1 MISQAL
7 KEVRYHPGRVVA
19 TIVAIAISIG
29 FLSTISIFLR
39 TQGTAEGK
47 RQAIY
52 STKAD
57 SVVKV
62 IEPVEKPDKVTKA
75 IEGTD
80 GVKDVEPLYSSSGMA
95 SHNGS
100 DVMGTSYSTPSEGFR
115 WSKLT
120 EGQWPE
126 KPNQVVASKDGA
138 KKLDL
143 KVGDTFTF
151 NDQDATLVGIAD
163 EPKALLNE
171 TFYVGGP
178 GKSDDG
184 DGSTW
189 LVHVKP
195 GSDATAVNKT
205 IVKNVSGVQ
214 KFESDD
220 PVTAQTATQF
230 QDASIKDLIGSF
242 DVTKY
247 GLMIFGAIA
256 LLVGVIIISTTFG
269 ILLAQR
275 RRQIGLMRA
284 VGASGGYVRR
294 MVLGEAIVL
303 GVLGSLLGIV
313 LGILLSLIGA
323 ARTGALWFGLSWP
336 VGELIGEFLIGVLIT
351 VLAAF
356 LPAIRATRV
365 APLEALRPVPTVE
378 ERRKASIARIIV
390 CSLLFLIGVGLSVLT
405 FHVNNLASIPVAIGS
420 AIFLSIAVL
429 AAAPLYVP
437 SLIKLFGLVIRPFG
451 PTARLSTSNAVRNPS
466 RTSLTAVALMLAVG
480 LSMTLQIG
488 TATMRSTGNRMI
500 EEHFP
505 VDMQVSTLPP
515 LDEGPAPDGEQSPA
529 DAESGS
535 SKAPDATAGA
545 SNGKAGQHPE
555 TPALPK
561 TVLGTID
568 DLPNVASQ
576 LRLESAMAD
585 LGDKDKASYESST
598 VVYGAE
604 KDKMSQISDVVSE
617 KMNDDTIL
625 VNENSQFRTGEKIK
639 VAGSKGTVELSVV
652 KVSGVLDLSEALT
665 TTSTLDRLSDTRQ
678 VSAVWM
684 KMQDRTDMTSV
695 MQRLTPLMSTS
706 GVSVNG
712 GFPAAGMLDK
722 ILDVILMIITALL
735 GVAVLIALVGV
746 ANTLGLSVL
755 ERRRESALLRAM
767 GMQKRSLRLML
778 LHEALQ
784 TSFVGVFVG
793 VVAGGYFAW
802 LGISSIF
809 RAAGTNVQIHFGV
822 DWPWTIG
829 LILIC
834 MAAAALASILPGS
847 HAARTAPTEALAE
860 E

>member
-52 STKAD
+52 STRAD
-57 SVVKV
+57 SVVTVTKA
-62 IEPVEKPDKVTKA
+62 IEKPDKVTKA
-75 IEGTD
+75 IEDTD
-80 GVKDVEPLYSSSGMA
+80 GVKDVELLYSSSGMA

-120 EGQWPE
+120 EGKWPE

-143 KVGDTFTF
+143 KVGDTFKF

-178 GKSDDG
+178 GKSGDDG
-184 DGSTW
+184 DSTW

-195 GSDATAVNKT
+195 GSDTTAVNKA
-205 IVKNVSGVQ
+205 IVKNVTGVQ
-214 KFESDD
+214 KFDTDE
-220 PVTAQTATQF
+220 PVTAQTAKQF

-313 LGILLSLIGA
+313 LGIVFSLIAA

-336 VGELIGEFLIGVLIT
+336 VGELVGEFLIGVLIT
-351 VLAAF
+351 ILAAF

-378 ERRKASIARIIV
+378 ERKKASIARIIV

-405 FHVNNLASIPVAIGS
+405 FHVDNLASIPVAIGS
-420 AIFLSIAVL
+420 AILLSIAVL

-488 TATMRSTGNRMI
+488 TATMRSTGDRMI

-505 VDMQVSTLPP
+505 VDMQISALPP
-515 LDEGPAPDGEQSPA
+515 MDDEPAPDGEQSTA

-535 SKAPDATAGA
+535 STPDATAGT

-555 TPALPK
+555 APAVPK

-576 LRLESAMAD
+576 LQLESTLAD
-585 LGDKDKASYESST
+585 LGDKGKDSYQNSV

-617 KMNDDTIL
+617 KLNDDTIV
-625 VNENSQFRTGEKIK
+625 VNDSLPFRTGEKIK
-639 VAGSKGTVELSVV
+639 VTGSKGTVELSVV
-652 KVSGVLDLSEALT
+652 KVSGVLDFSEALT
-665 TTSTLDRLSDTRQ
+665 TTAALDRLSDNHQ

-684 KMQDRTDMTSV
+684 KMQDRTNMTSV
-695 MQRLTPLMSTS
+695 MERLTPLMSTS
-706 GVSVNG
+706 GVSVSG

-809 RAAGTNVQIHFGV
+809 RTADTNVQIHFGV

>member
-52 STKAD
+52 STRAD
-57 SVVKV
+57 SVVTVTKA
-62 IEPVEKPDKVTKA
+62 IEKPDKVTKA
-75 IEGTD
+75 IEDTD
-80 GVKDVEPLYSSSGMA
+80 GVKDVELLYSSSGMA

-120 EGQWPE
+120 EGKWPE

-143 KVGDTFTF
+143 KVGDTFKF

-178 GKSDDG
+178 GKSGDDG
-184 DGSTW
+184 DSTW

-195 GSDATAVNKT
+195 GSDTTAVNKA
-205 IVKNVSGVQ
+205 IVKNVTGVQ
-214 KFESDD
+214 KFDTDE
-220 PVTAQTATQF
+220 PVTAQTAKQF

-303 GVLGSLLGIV
+303 GVLGSLFGIV
-313 LGILLSLIGA
+313 LGIVLSLIGA

-336 VGELIGEFLIGVLIT
+336 VGELVGEFLIGVLIT
-351 VLAAF
+351 ILAAF

-405 FHVNNLASIPVAIGS
+405 FHVDNLASIPVAIGS
-420 AIFLSIAVL
+420 AILLSIAVL

-488 TATMRSTGNRMI
+488 TATMRSTGDRMI

-505 VDMQVSTLPP
+505 VDMQISTLPP
-515 LDEGPAPDGEQSPA
+515 MDDEPAPDGEQSTA

-535 SKAPDATAGA
+535 STPDATAGT

-555 TPALPK
+555 APALPK

-576 LRLESAMAD
+576 LQLESTLAD
-585 LGDKDKASYESST
+585 LGDKGKDSYQNSV

-617 KMNDDTIL
+617 KLNDDTIV
-625 VNENSQFRTGEKIK
+625 VNDSLPFRTGEKIK
-639 VAGSKGTVELSVV
+639 VTGSKGTVELSVV
-652 KVSGVLDLSEALT
+652 KVSGVLDFSEALT
-665 TTSTLDRLSDTRQ
+665 TTAALDRLSDNHQ

-684 KMQDRTDMTSV
+684 KMQDRTNMTSV
-695 MQRLTPLMSTS
+695 MERLTPLMSTS
-706 GVSVNG
+706 GVSVSG

-809 RAAGTNVQIHFGV
+809 RTADTNVQIHFGV

>member
-29 FLSTISIFLR
+29 FLSTISIFMR

-52 STKAD
+52 STRAD
-57 SVVKV
+57 SVVTVTKA
-62 IEPVEKPDKVTKA
+62 IEKPDKVTKA
-75 IEGTD
+75 IEDTD
-80 GVKDVEPLYSSSGMA
+80 GVKDVELLYSSSGMA

-120 EGQWPE
+120 EGKWPE

-143 KVGDTFTF
+143 KVGDTFKF

-178 GKSDDG
+178 GKSGDDG
-184 DGSTW
+184 DSTW

-195 GSDATAVNKT
+195 GSDTTAVNKA
-205 IVKNVSGVQ
+205 IVKNVTGVQ
-214 KFESDD
+214 KFDTDE
-220 PVTAQTATQF
+220 PVTAQTAKQF

-313 LGILLSLIGA
+313 LGIVFSLIAA

-336 VGELIGEFLIGVLIT
+336 VGELVGEFLIGVLIT
-351 VLAAF
+351 ILAAF

-405 FHVNNLASIPVAIGS
+405 FHVDNLASIPVAIGS
-420 AIFLSIAVL
+420 AI
-429 AAAPLYVP
+429 
-437 SLIKLFGLVIRPFG
+437 RPHVRVW
-451 PTARLSTSNAVRNPS
+451 ARLS
-466 RTSLTAVALMLAVG
+466 
-480 LSMTLQIG
+480 
-488 TATMRSTGNRMI
+488 
-500 EEHFP
+500 
-505 VDMQVSTLPP
+505 
-515 LDEGPAPDGEQSPA
+515 
-529 DAESGS
+529 
-535 SKAPDATAGA
+535 GA
-545 SNGKAGQHPE
+545 N
-555 TPALPK
+555 
-561 TVLGTID
+561 
-568 DLPNVASQ
+568 
-576 LRLESAMAD
+576 
-585 LGDKDKASYESST
+585 
-598 VVYGAE
+598 
-604 KDKMSQISDVVSE
+604 
-617 KMNDDTIL
+617 
-625 VNENSQFRTGEKIK
+625 
-639 VAGSKGTVELSVV
+639 
-652 KVSGVLDLSEALT
+652 
-665 TTSTLDRLSDTRQ
+665 
-678 VSAVWM
+678 
-684 KMQDRTDMTSV
+684 
-695 MQRLTPLMSTS
+695 
-706 GVSVNG
+706 
-712 GFPAAGMLDK
+712 
-722 ILDVILMIITALL
+722 
-735 GVAVLIALVGV
+735 
-746 ANTLGLSVL
+746 
-755 ERRRESALLRAM
+755 
-767 GMQKRSLRLML
+767 
-778 LHEALQ
+778 
-784 TSFVGVFVG
+784 
-793 VVAGGYFAW
+793 
-802 LGISSIF
+802 
-809 RAAGTNVQIHFGV
+809 
-822 DWPWTIG
+822 
-829 LILIC
+829 C
-834 MAAAALASILPGS
+834 
-847 HAARTAPTEALAE
+847 
-860 E
+860 

>member
-57 SVVKV
+57 SIVTVTKA
-62 IEPVEKPDKVTKA
+62 IEKPDKVTKA

-120 EGQWPE
+120 EGKWPE

-143 KVGDTFTF
+143 KVGDTFKF
-151 NDQDATLVGIAD
+151 NDQNATLVGIAD

-171 TFYVGGP
+171 TFYVDGP
-178 GKSDDG
+178 GESDDG
-184 DGSTW
+184 DGRTW

-195 GSDATAVNKT
+195 GSDATAVNKA
-205 IVKNVSGVQ
+205 IVKNVAGVQ
-214 KFESDD
+214 KFDTND
-220 PVTAQTATQF
+220 PVTAQTAKQF

-303 GVLGSLLGIV
+303 GVLGSLFGIV
-313 LGILLSLIGA
+313 LGIVLSLIGA

-336 VGELIGEFLIGVLIT
+336 VGELVGEFLIGVLIT

-405 FHVNNLASIPVAIGS
+405 FRVDNLASIPVAIGS

-488 TATMRSTGNRMI
+488 TATMRSTGDRMI

-505 VDMQVSTLPP
+505 VDMQISTLPP
-515 LDEGPAPDGEQSPA
+515 LDEEPAPDGEQSPA
-529 DAESGS
+529 NAQSGS

-545 SNGKAGQHPE
+545 SNGRSGEAPV
-555 TPALPK
+555 LPK
-561 TVLGTID
+561 TALRTID

-576 LRLESAMAD
+576 LQLESTLAD

-639 VAGSKGTVELSVV
+639 VAGSKGTIELSVV
-652 KVSGVLDLSEALT
+652 KVSGVLDFSEALT

-684 KMQDRTDMTSV
+684 KMQDRTNMTSV
-695 MQRLTPLMSTS
+695 MERLTPLMSTPGIGIS
-706 GVSVNG
+706 G
-712 GFPAAGMLDK
+712 GFPTAGILDK

-809 RAAGTNVQIHFGV
+809 RAAGTNVQVQFGV
-822 DWPWTIG
+822 DWPWAIG
-829 LILIC
+829 LVLIC

>member
-52 STKAD
+52 STRAD
-57 SVVKV
+57 SVVTVTKA
-62 IEPVEKPDKVTKA
+62 IEKPDKVTKA
-75 IEGTD
+75 IEDTD
-80 GVKDVEPLYSSSGMA
+80 GVKDVELLYSSSGMA

-120 EGQWPE
+120 EGKWPE

-143 KVGDTFTF
+143 KVGDTFKF

-171 TFYVGGP
+171 TFYVDGP
-178 GKSDDG
+178 GESDDG
-184 DGSTW
+184 DDSTW

-195 GSDATAVNKT
+195 GSDATAVNKA
-205 IVKNVSGVQ
+205 IVKNVAGVQ
-214 KFESDD
+214 KFDTND
-220 PVTAQTATQF
+220 PVTAQTAKQF

-303 GVLGSLLGIV
+303 GVLGSLFGIV
-313 LGILLSLIGA
+313 LGIVLSLIGA

-336 VGELIGEFLIGVLIT
+336 VGELVGEFLIGVLIT

-405 FHVNNLASIPVAIGS
+405 FRVDNLASIPVAIGS
-420 AIFLSIAVL
+420 AILLSIAVL

-488 TATMRSTGNRMI
+488 TATMRSTGDRMI

-505 VDMQVSTLPP
+505 VDMQISTLPP
-515 LDEGPAPDGEQSPA
+515 LDEEPAPDGEQSPA
-529 DAESGS
+529 NAQSGS

-545 SNGKAGQHPE
+545 SNGRSGEAPV
-555 TPALPK
+555 LPK
-561 TVLGTID
+561 TALRTID

-576 LRLESAMAD
+576 LQLESTLAD

-639 VAGSKGTVELSVV
+639 VAGSKGTIELSVV
-652 KVSGVLDLSEALT
+652 KISGVLDFSEALT

-684 KMQDRTDMTSV
+684 KMQDRTNMTSV

-809 RAAGTNVQIHFGV
+809 RTADTNVQIHFGV

>member
-52 STKAD
+52 STRAD
-57 SVVKV
+57 SVVTVTKA
-62 IEPVEKPDKVTKA
+62 IEKPDKVTKA
-75 IEGTD
+75 IEDTD
-80 GVKDVEPLYSSSGMA
+80 GVKDVELLYSSSGMA

-120 EGQWPE
+120 EGKWPE

-143 KVGDTFTF
+143 KVGDTFKF

-171 TFYVGGP
+171 TFYVNGP
-178 GKSDDG
+178 GESDDG
-184 DGSTW
+184 DDSTW

-195 GSDATAVNKT
+195 GSDATAVNKA
-205 IVKNVSGVQ
+205 IVKNVAGVQ
-214 KFESDD
+214 KFDTND
-220 PVTAQTATQF
+220 PVTAQTAKQF

-303 GVLGSLLGIV
+303 GVLGSLFGIV
-313 LGILLSLIGA
+313 LGIVLSLIGA

-336 VGELIGEFLIGVLIT
+336 VGELVGEFLIGVLIT

-405 FHVNNLASIPVAIGS
+405 FRVDNLASIPVAIGS
-420 AIFLSIAVL
+420 AILLSIAVL

-488 TATMRSTGNRMI
+488 TATMRSTGDRMI

-505 VDMQVSTLPP
+505 VDMQISTLPP
-515 LDEGPAPDGEQSPA
+515 LDEEPAPDGEQSPA
-529 DAESGS
+529 NAQSGS

-545 SNGKAGQHPE
+545 SNGRSGEAPV
-555 TPALPK
+555 LPK
-561 TVLGTID
+561 TALRTID

-576 LRLESAMAD
+576 LRLESTLAD

-598 VVYGAE
+598 VVYGAD

-617 KMNDDTIL
+617 KLNDDTIL

-652 KVSGVLDLSEALT
+652 KVSGVLDFSEALT

-684 KMQDRTDMTSV
+684 KMQDRTNMTSV

-809 RAAGTNVQIHFGV
+809 RTADTNVQIHFGV

>member
-52 STKAD
+52 STRAD
-57 SVVKV
+57 SVVTVTKA
-62 IEPVEKPDKVTKA
+62 IEKPDKVTKA
-75 IEGTD
+75 IEDTD

-120 EGQWPE
+120 EGKWPE

-143 KVGDTFTF
+143 KVGDTFKF

-171 TFYVGGP
+171 TFYVDGP
-178 GKSDDG
+178 GESDDG
-184 DGSTW
+184 DDSTW

-195 GSDATAVNKT
+195 GSDATAVNKA
-205 IVKNVSGVQ
+205 IVKNVAGVQ
-214 KFESDD
+214 KFDTND
-220 PVTAQTATQF
+220 PVTAQTAKQF

-303 GVLGSLLGIV
+303 GVLGSLFGIV
-313 LGILLSLIGA
+313 LGIVLSLIGA

-336 VGELIGEFLIGVLIT
+336 VGELVGEFLIGVLIT

-405 FHVNNLASIPVAIGS
+405 FRVDNLASIPVAIGS
-420 AIFLSIAVL
+420 AILLSIAVL

-488 TATMRSTGNRMI
+488 TATMRSTGDRMI

-505 VDMQVSTLPP
+505 VDMQISTLPP
-515 LDEGPAPDGEQSPA
+515 LDEEPAPDGEQSPA
-529 DAESGS
+529 NAQSGS

-545 SNGKAGQHPE
+545 SNGRSGEAPV
-555 TPALPK
+555 LPK
-561 TVLGTID
+561 TALRTID

-576 LRLESAMAD
+576 LQLESTLAD

-617 KMNDDTIL
+617 KLNDDTIL

-639 VAGSKGTVELSVV
+639 VAGSKGTIELSVV
-652 KVSGVLDLSEALT
+652 KVSGVLDFSEALT
-665 TTSTLDRLSDTRQ
+665 TTSTLDRLSDNRQ

-684 KMQDRTDMTSV
+684 KMQDRTNMTSV

>member
-52 STKAD
+52 STRAD
-57 SVVKV
+57 SVVTVTKA
-62 IEPVEKPDKVTKA
+62 IEKPDKVTKA
-75 IEGTD
+75 IEDTD
-80 GVKDVEPLYSSSGMA
+80 GVKDVELLYSSSGMA

-120 EGQWPE
+120 EGKWPE

-143 KVGDTFTF
+143 KVGDTFKF

-178 GKSDDG
+178 GKSGDDG
-184 DGSTW
+184 DSTW

-195 GSDATAVNKT
+195 GSDTTAVNKA
-205 IVKNVSGVQ
+205 IVKNVTGVQ
-214 KFESDD
+214 KFDTDE
-220 PVTAQTATQF
+220 PVTAQTAKQF

-313 LGILLSLIGA
+313 LGIVFSLIAA

-336 VGELIGEFLIGVLIT
+336 VGELVGEFLIGVLIT
-351 VLAAF
+351 ILAAF

-405 FHVNNLASIPVAIGS
+405 FHVDNLASIPVAIGS
-420 AIFLSIAVL
+420 AILLSIAVL

-488 TATMRSTGNRMI
+488 TATMRSTGDRMI

-505 VDMQVSTLPP
+505 VDMQISTLPP
-515 LDEGPAPDGEQSPA
+515 MDDEPAPDGEQSTA

-535 SKAPDATAGA
+535 STPDATAGT

-555 TPALPK
+555 APALPK

-576 LRLESAMAD
+576 LQLESTLAD
-585 LGDKDKASYESST
+585 LGDKGKDSYQNSV

-617 KMNDDTIL
+617 KLNDDTIV
-625 VNENSQFRTGEKIK
+625 VNDSLPFRTGEKIK
-639 VAGSKGTVELSVV
+639 VTGSKGTVELSVV
-652 KVSGVLDLSEALT
+652 KVSGVLDFSEALT
-665 TTSTLDRLSDTRQ
+665 TTAALDRLSDNHQ
-678 VSAVWM
+678 VNAVWM
-684 KMQDRTDMTSV
+684 KMQDRTNMTSV
-695 MQRLTPLMSTS
+695 MERLTPLMSTS
-706 GVSVNG
+706 GVSVSG

-809 RAAGTNVQIHFGV
+809 RTADTNVQIHFGV

>member
-52 STKAD
+52 STRAD
-57 SVVKV
+57 SVVTVTKA
-62 IEPVEKPDKVTKA
+62 IEKPDKVTKA

-120 EGQWPE
+120 EGKWPE

-143 KVGDTFTF
+143 KVGDTFKF

-171 TFYVGGP
+171 TFYVDGSGE
-178 GKSDDG
+178 SDDG
-184 DGSTW
+184 DDSTW

-195 GSDATAVNKT
+195 GSDATAVNKA
-205 IVKNVSGVQ
+205 IVKNVAGVQ
-214 KFESDD
+214 KFDTND
-220 PVTAQTATQF
+220 PVTAQTAKQF

-303 GVLGSLLGIV
+303 GVLGSLFGIV
-313 LGILLSLIGA
+313 LGIVLSLIGA

-336 VGELIGEFLIGVLIT
+336 VGELVGEFLIGVLIT

-405 FHVNNLASIPVAIGS
+405 FRVDNLASIPVAIGS
-420 AIFLSIAVL
+420 AILLSIAVL

-488 TATMRSTGNRMI
+488 TATMRSTGDRMI

-505 VDMQVSTLPP
+505 VDMQISTLPP
-515 LDEGPAPDGEQSPA
+515 LDEEPAPDGEQSPA
-529 DAESGS
+529 NAQSGS

-545 SNGKAGQHPE
+545 SNGRSGEAPV
-555 TPALPK
+555 LPK
-561 TVLGTID
+561 TALRTID

-576 LRLESAMAD
+576 LQLESTLAD

-617 KMNDDTIL
+617 KLNDDTIL

-639 VAGSKGTVELSVV
+639 VAGSKGTIELSVV
-652 KVSGVLDLSEALT
+652 KISGVLDFSEALT
-665 TTSTLDRLSDTRQ
+665 TTSTLDRLSDNRQ

-684 KMQDRTDMTSV
+684 KMQDRTNMTSV

>member
-52 STKAD
+52 STRAD
-57 SVVKV
+57 SVVTVTKA
-62 IEPVEKPDKVTKA
+62 IEKPDKVTKA
-75 IEGTD
+75 IEDTD
-80 GVKDVEPLYSSSGMA
+80 GVKDVELLYSSSGMA

-120 EGQWPE
+120 EGKWPE

-143 KVGDTFTF
+143 KVGDTFKF

-178 GKSDDG
+178 GKSGDDG
-184 DGSTW
+184 DSTW

-195 GSDATAVNKT
+195 GSDTTAVNKA
-205 IVKNVSGVQ
+205 IVKNVTGVQ
-214 KFESDD
+214 KFDTDE
-220 PVTAQTATQF
+220 PVTAQTAKQF

-313 LGILLSLIGA
+313 LGIVFSLIAA

-336 VGELIGEFLIGVLIT
+336 VGELVGEFLIGVLIT
-351 VLAAF
+351 ILAAF

-405 FHVNNLASIPVAIGS
+405 FHVDNLASIPVAIGS
-420 AIFLSIAVL
+420 AILLSIAVL

-488 TATMRSTGNRMI
+488 TATMRSTGDRMI

-505 VDMQVSTLPP
+505 VDMQISTLPP
-515 LDEGPAPDGEQSPA
+515 MDDEPAPDGEQSTA

-535 SKAPDATAGA
+535 STPDATAGT

-555 TPALPK
+555 APALPK

-576 LRLESAMAD
+576 LQLESTLAD
-585 LGDKDKASYESST
+585 LGDKGKDSYQNSV

-617 KMNDDTIL
+617 KLNDDTIV
-625 VNENSQFRTGEKIK
+625 VNDSLPFRTGEKIK
-639 VAGSKGTVELSVV
+639 VTGSKGTVELSVV
-652 KVSGVLDLSEALT
+652 KVSGVLDFSEALT
-665 TTSTLDRLSDTRQ
+665 TTAALDRLSDNHQ

-684 KMQDRTDMTSV
+684 KMQDRTNMTSV
-695 MQRLTPLMSTS
+695 MERLTPLMSTS
-706 GVSVNG
+706 GVSVSG

-809 RAAGTNVQIHFGV
+809 RTADTNVQIHFGV

>member
-57 SVVKV
+57 SVVTVTKA
-62 IEPVEKPDKVTKA
+62 IEKPDKVTKA
-75 IEGTD
+75 IEDTD
-80 GVKDVEPLYSSSGMA
+80 GVKDVELLYSSSGMA

-120 EGQWPE
+120 EGKWPE

-143 KVGDTFTF
+143 KVGDTFKF

-171 TFYVGGP
+171 TFYVDGP
-178 GKSDDG
+178 GESDDG
-184 DGSTW
+184 DDSTW

-195 GSDATAVNKT
+195 GSDATAVNKA
-205 IVKNVSGVQ
+205 IVKNVAGVQ
-214 KFESDD
+214 KFDTND
-220 PVTAQTATQF
+220 PVTAQTAKQF

-303 GVLGSLLGIV
+303 GVLGSLFGIV
-313 LGILLSLIGA
+313 LGIVLSLIGA

-336 VGELIGEFLIGVLIT
+336 VGELVGEFLIGVLIT

-405 FHVNNLASIPVAIGS
+405 FRVDNLASIPVAIGS
-420 AIFLSIAVL
+420 AILLSIAVL

-488 TATMRSTGNRMI
+488 TATMRSTGDRMI

-505 VDMQVSTLPP
+505 VDMQISTLPP
-515 LDEGPAPDGEQSPA
+515 LDEEPAPDGEQSPA
-529 DAESGS
+529 NAQSGS

-545 SNGKAGQHPE
+545 SNGRSGEAPV
-555 TPALPK
+555 LPK
-561 TVLGTID
+561 TALRTID

-576 LRLESAMAD
+576 LQLESTLAD

-598 VVYGAE
+598 VVYGAD

-625 VNENSQFRTGEKIK
+625 VNENSQFRTGERIK
-639 VAGSKGTVELSVV
+639 VAGSKGTIELSVV
-652 KVSGVLDLSEALT
+652 KISGVLDFSEALT
-665 TTSTLDRLSDTRQ
+665 TTSTLDRLSDNRQ

-684 KMQDRTDMTSV
+684 KMQDRTNMTSV

-722 ILDVILMIITALL
+722 ILDVILMLITALL

-809 RAAGTNVQIHFGV
+809 RTADTNVQIHFGV

>member
-52 STKAD
+52 STRAD
-57 SVVKV
+57 SVVTVTKA
-62 IEPVEKPDKVTKA
+62 IEKPDKVTKA
-75 IEGTD
+75 IEDTD

-120 EGQWPE
+120 EGKWPE

-143 KVGDTFTF
+143 KVGDTFKF
-151 NDQDATLVGIAD
+151 NDQNATLVGIAD

-171 TFYVGGP
+171 TFYVDGP
-178 GKSDDG
+178 GESDDG
-184 DGSTW
+184 DDSTW

-195 GSDATAVNKT
+195 GSDATAVNKA
-205 IVKNVSGVQ
+205 IVKNVAGVQ
-214 KFESDD
+214 KFDTND
-220 PVTAQTATQF
+220 PVTAQTAKQF

-303 GVLGSLLGIV
+303 GVLGSLFGIV
-313 LGILLSLIGA
+313 LGIVLSLIGA

-336 VGELIGEFLIGVLIT
+336 VGELVGEFLIGVLIT

-405 FHVNNLASIPVAIGS
+405 FRVDNLASIPVAIGS
-420 AIFLSIAVL
+420 AILLSIAVL

-488 TATMRSTGNRMI
+488 TATMRSTGDRMI

-505 VDMQVSTLPP
+505 VEMQISTLPP
-515 LDEGPAPDGEQSPA
+515 LDEEPAPDGEQSPA
-529 DAESGS
+529 NAQSGS

-545 SNGKAGQHPE
+545 SNGRSGEAPV
-555 TPALPK
+555 LPK
-561 TVLGTID
+561 TALRTID

-576 LRLESAMAD
+576 LQLESTLAD

-617 KMNDDTIL
+617 KLNDDTIL

-639 VAGSKGTVELSVV
+639 VAGSKGTIELSVV
-652 KVSGVLDLSEALT
+652 KISGVLDFSEALT
-665 TTSTLDRLSDTRQ
+665 TTSTLDRLSDNRQ

-684 KMQDRTDMTSV
+684 KMQDRTNMTSV

>member
-52 STKAD
+52 STRAD
-57 SVVKV
+57 SVVTVTKA
-62 IEPVEKPDKVTKA
+62 IEKPDKVTKA
-75 IEGTD
+75 IEDTD

-120 EGQWPE
+120 EGKWPE

-143 KVGDTFTF
+143 KVGDTFKF
-151 NDQDATLVGIAD
+151 NDQNATLVGIAD

-171 TFYVGGP
+171 TFYVDGP
-178 GKSDDG
+178 RESDDG
-184 DGSTW
+184 DDSTW

-195 GSDATAVNKT
+195 GSDATAVNKA
-205 IVKNVSGVQ
+205 IVKNVAGVQ
-214 KFESDD
+214 KFDTND
-220 PVTAQTATQF
+220 PVTAQTAKQF

-303 GVLGSLLGIV
+303 GVLGSLFGIV
-313 LGILLSLIGA
+313 LGIVLSLIGA

-336 VGELIGEFLIGVLIT
+336 VGELVGEFLIGVLIT

-405 FHVNNLASIPVAIGS
+405 FRVDNLASIPVAIGS
-420 AIFLSIAVL
+420 AILLSIAVL

-488 TATMRSTGNRMI
+488 TATMRSTGDRMI

-505 VDMQVSTLPP
+505 VDMQISTLPP
-515 LDEGPAPDGEQSPA
+515 LDEEPAPDGEQSPA
-529 DAESGS
+529 NAQSGS

-545 SNGKAGQHPE
+545 SNGRSGEAPV
-555 TPALPK
+555 LPK
-561 TVLGTID
+561 TALRTID

-576 LRLESAMAD
+576 LQLESTLAD

-639 VAGSKGTVELSVV
+639 VAGSKGTIELSVV
-652 KVSGVLDLSEALT
+652 KVSGVLDFSEALT

-684 KMQDRTDMTSV
+684 KMQDRTNMTSV
-695 MQRLTPLMSTS
+695 MQRLTPLMSTPGIGIS
-706 GVSVNG
+706 G
-712 GFPAAGMLDK
+712 GFPTAGILDK

-809 RAAGTNVQIHFGV
+809 RAAGTNVQVQFGV
-822 DWPWTIG
+822 DWPWAIG

>member
-52 STKAD
+52 STRAD
-57 SVVKV
+57 SVVTVTKA
-62 IEPVEKPDKVTKA
+62 IEKPDKVTKA
-75 IEGTD
+75 IEDTD
-80 GVKDVEPLYSSSGMA
+80 GVKDVELLYSSSGMA

-120 EGQWPE
+120 EGKWPE

-143 KVGDTFTF
+143 KVGDTFKF

-178 GKSDDG
+178 GKSGDDG
-184 DGSTW
+184 DSTW

-195 GSDATAVNKT
+195 GSDTTAVNKA
-205 IVKNVSGVQ
+205 IVKNVTGVQ
-214 KFESDD
+214 KFDTDE
-220 PVTAQTATQF
+220 PVTAQTAKQF

-313 LGILLSLIGA
+313 LGIVFSLIAA

-336 VGELIGEFLIGVLIT
+336 VGELVGEFLIGVLIT
-351 VLAAF
+351 ILAAF

-378 ERRKASIARIIV
+378 ERKKASIARIIV

-405 FHVNNLASIPVAIGS
+405 FHVDNLASIPVAIGS
-420 AIFLSIAVL
+420 AILLSIAVL

-488 TATMRSTGNRMI
+488 TATMRSTGDRMI

-505 VDMQVSTLPP
+505 VDMQISTLPP
-515 LDEGPAPDGEQSPA
+515 MDDEPAPDGEQSTA

-535 SKAPDATAGA
+535 STPDATAGT

-555 TPALPK
+555 APAVPK

-576 LRLESAMAD
+576 LQLESTLAD
-585 LGDKDKASYESST
+585 LGDKGKDSYQNSV

-617 KMNDDTIL
+617 KLNDDTIV
-625 VNENSQFRTGEKIK
+625 VNDSLPFRTGEKIK
-639 VAGSKGTVELSVV
+639 VTGSKGTVELSVV
-652 KVSGVLDLSEALT
+652 KVSGVLDFSEALT
-665 TTSTLDRLSDTRQ
+665 TTAALDRLSDNHQ

-684 KMQDRTDMTSV
+684 KMQDRTNMTSV
-695 MQRLTPLMSTS
+695 MERLTPLMSTS
-706 GVSVNG
+706 GVSVSG

-809 RAAGTNVQIHFGV
+809 RTADTNVQIHFGV

>member
-29 FLSTISIFLR
+29 FLSTISIFMR

-52 STKAD
+52 STRAD
-57 SVVKV
+57 SVVTVTKA
-62 IEPVEKPDKVTKA
+62 IEKPDKVTKA
-75 IEGTD
+75 IEDTD
-80 GVKDVEPLYSSSGMA
+80 GVKDVELLYSSSGMA

-120 EGQWPE
+120 EGKWPE

-143 KVGDTFTF
+143 KVGDTFKF

-178 GKSDDG
+178 GKSGDDG
-184 DGSTW
+184 DSTW

-195 GSDATAVNKT
+195 GSDTTAVNKA
-205 IVKNVSGVQ
+205 IVKNVTGVQ
-214 KFESDD
+214 KFDTDE
-220 PVTAQTATQF
+220 PVTAQTAKQF

-313 LGILLSLIGA
+313 LGIVFSLIAA

-336 VGELIGEFLIGVLIT
+336 VGELVGEFLIGVLIT
-351 VLAAF
+351 ILAAF

-405 FHVNNLASIPVAIGS
+405 FHVDNLASIPVAIGS
-420 AIFLSIAVL
+420 AILLSIAVL

-488 TATMRSTGNRMI
+488 TATMRSTGDRMI

-505 VDMQVSTLPP
+505 VDMQISTLPP
-515 LDEGPAPDGEQSPA
+515 MDDEPAPDGEQSTA

-535 SKAPDATAGA
+535 STPDATAGT

-555 TPALPK
+555 APALPK

-576 LRLESAMAD
+576 LQLESTLAD
-585 LGDKDKASYESST
+585 LGDKGKDSYQNS
-598 VVYGAE
+598 VVVDGAE

-617 KMNDDTIL
+617 KLNDDTIV
-625 VNENSQFRTGEKIK
+625 VNDSLPFRTGEKIK
-639 VAGSKGTVELSVV
+639 VTGSKGTVELSVV
-652 KVSGVLDLSEALT
+652 KVSGVLDFSEALT
-665 TTSTLDRLSDTRQ
+665 TTAALDRLSDNHQ

-684 KMQDRTDMTSV
+684 KMQDRTNMTSV
-695 MQRLTPLMSTS
+695 MERLTPLMSTS
-706 GVSVNG
+706 GVSVSG

-809 RAAGTNVQIHFGV
+809 RTADTNVQIHFGV

>member
-52 STKAD
+52 STRAD
-57 SVVKV
+57 SVVTVTKA
-62 IEPVEKPDKVTKA
+62 IEKPDKVTKA
-75 IEGTD
+75 IEDTD
-80 GVKDVEPLYSSSGMA
+80 GVKDVELLYSSSGMA

-120 EGQWPE
+120 EGKWPE

-143 KVGDTFTF
+143 KVGDTFKF

-171 TFYVGGP
+171 TFYVDGP
-178 GKSDDG
+178 GESDDG
-184 DGSTW
+184 DDSTW

-195 GSDATAVNKT
+195 GSDATAVNKA
-205 IVKNVSGVQ
+205 IVKNVAGVQ
-214 KFESDD
+214 KFDTDD
-220 PVTAQTATQF
+220 PVTAQTAKQF

-303 GVLGSLLGIV
+303 GVLGSLFGIV
-313 LGILLSLIGA
+313 LGIVLSLIGA

-336 VGELIGEFLIGVLIT
+336 VGELVGEFLIGVLIT

-405 FHVNNLASIPVAIGS
+405 FRVDNLASIPVAIGS
-420 AIFLSIAVL
+420 AILLSIAVL

-488 TATMRSTGNRMI
+488 TATMRSTGDRMI

-505 VDMQVSTLPP
+505 VDMQISTLPP
-515 LDEGPAPDGEQSPA
+515 LDEEPAPDGEQSPA
-529 DAESGS
+529 NAQSGS

-545 SNGKAGQHPE
+545 SNGRSGEAPV
-555 TPALPK
+555 LPK
-561 TVLGTID
+561 TALRTID

-576 LRLESAMAD
+576 LQLESTLAD

-617 KMNDDTIL
+617 KLNDDTIL

-639 VAGSKGTVELSVV
+639 VAGSKGTIELSVV
-652 KVSGVLDLSEALT
+652 KISGVLDFSEALT
-665 TTSTLDRLSDTRQ
+665 TTSTLDRLSDNRQ

-684 KMQDRTDMTSV
+684 KMQDRTNMTSV

>member
-52 STKAD
+52 STRAD
-57 SVVKV
+57 SVVTVTKA
-62 IEPVEKPDKVTKA
+62 IEKPDKVTKA
-75 IEGTD
+75 IEDTD
-80 GVKDVEPLYSSSGMA
+80 GVKDVELLYSSSGMA

-120 EGQWPE
+120 EGKWPE

-143 KVGDTFTF
+143 KVGDTFKF

-171 TFYVGGP
+171 TFYVDGP
-178 GKSDDG
+178 GESDDG
-184 DGSTW
+184 DDSTW
-189 LVHVKP
+189 LVHVKR
-195 GSDATAVNKT
+195 GSDATAVNKA
-205 IVKNVSGVQ
+205 IVKNVAGVQ
-214 KFESDD
+214 KFDTDD
-220 PVTAQTATQF
+220 PVTAQTAKQF

-303 GVLGSLLGIV
+303 GVLGSLFGIV
-313 LGILLSLIGA
+313 LGIVLSLIGA

-336 VGELIGEFLIGVLIT
+336 VGELVGEFLIGVLIT

-405 FHVNNLASIPVAIGS
+405 FRVDNLASIPVAIGS
-420 AIFLSIAVL
+420 AILLSIAVL

-488 TATMRSTGNRMI
+488 TATMRSTGDRMI

-505 VDMQVSTLPP
+505 VDMQISTLPP
-515 LDEGPAPDGEQSPA
+515 LDEEPAPDGEQSPA
-529 DAESGS
+529 NAQSGS

-545 SNGKAGQHPE
+545 SNGRSGEAPV
-555 TPALPK
+555 LPK
-561 TVLGTID
+561 TALRTID

-576 LRLESAMAD
+576 LQLESTLAD

-617 KMNDDTIL
+617 KLNDDTIL

-639 VAGSKGTVELSVV
+639 VAGSKGTIELSVV
-652 KVSGVLDLSEALT
+652 KVSGVLDFSEALT
-665 TTSTLDRLSDTRQ
+665 TTSTLDRLSDNRQ

-684 KMQDRTDMTSV
+684 KMQDRTNMTSV

-809 RAAGTNVQIHFGV
+809 RTADTNVQIHFGV

>member
-126 KPNQVVASKDGA
+126 KPNQVVASKDSA

-171 TFYVGGP
+171 TFYVGGR
-178 GKSDDG
+178 GESDDG

-205 IVKNVSGVQ
+205 IVKNVTGVQ
-214 KFESDD
+214 KFETDES
-220 PVTAQTATQF
+220 VTAQTAKQF
-230 QDASIKDLIGSF
+230 QDASIKELIGSF

-303 GVLGSLLGIV
+303 GVLGSLFGIV
-313 LGILLSLIGA
+313 LGIVLSLIGA

-336 VGELIGEFLIGVLIT
+336 VGELVGEFLIGVLIT

-405 FHVNNLASIPVAIGS
+405 FHVENQASIPVAIGS
-420 AIFLSIAVL
+420 AIFLSISVL

-488 TATMRSTGNRMI
+488 TATMRSTGDRMI

-505 VDMQVSTLPP
+505 VDMQVSMKPADV
-515 LDEGPAPDGEQSPA
+515 DESGPDGEH
-529 DAESGS
+529 ESGVRVS
-535 SKAPDATAGA
+535 SGADQGTDSAGKAPVLPQ
-545 SNGKAGQHPE
+545 N
-555 TPALPK
+555 ALR
-561 TVLGTID
+561 TID
-568 DLPNVASQ
+568 DLPNVTTQ
-576 LRLESAMAD
+576 LHLESTLAD

-598 VVYGAE
+598 VVYGTE

-617 KMNDDTIL
+617 KLDDNVIL
-625 VNENSQFRTGEKIK
+625 VNENSQFKKGEKIK
-639 VAGSKGTVELSVV
+639 VKGSKGTVELSVA
-652 KVSGVLDLSEALT
+652 KVPGVLDFGEALT
-665 TTSTLDRLSDTRQ
+665 TRSTLDRLSADQQ

-684 KMQDRTDMTSV
+684 KMQDRTNMTSV
-695 MQRLTPLMSTS
+695 MERLTPLMSTPGIGIS
-706 GVSVNG
+706 G
-712 GFPAAGMLDK
+712 GFPTAGILDK

-809 RAAGTNVQIHFGV
+809 RAAGTNVQVQFGV
-822 DWPWTIG
+822 DWPWAIG
-829 LILIC
+829 LVLIC

>member
-52 STKAD
+52 STRAD
-57 SVVKV
+57 SVVTVTKA
-62 IEPVEKPDKVTKA
+62 IEKPDKVTKA
-75 IEGTD
+75 IEDTD
-80 GVKDVEPLYSSSGMA
+80 GVKDVELLYSSSGMA

-120 EGQWPE
+120 EGKWPE

-143 KVGDTFTF
+143 KVGDTFKF

-171 TFYVGGP
+171 TFYVDGP
-178 GKSDDG
+178 GESDDG
-184 DGSTW
+184 DDSTW

-195 GSDATAVNKT
+195 GSDATAVNKA
-205 IVKNVSGVQ
+205 IVKNVAGVQ
-214 KFESDD
+214 KFDTND
-220 PVTAQTATQF
+220 PVTAQTAKQF

-303 GVLGSLLGIV
+303 GVLGSLFGIV
-313 LGILLSLIGA
+313 LGIVLSLIGA

-336 VGELIGEFLIGVLIT
+336 VGELVGEFLIGVLIT

-405 FHVNNLASIPVAIGS
+405 FRVDNLASIPVAIGS
-420 AIFLSIAVL
+420 AILLSIAVL

-488 TATMRSTGNRMI
+488 TATMRSTGDRMI

-505 VDMQVSTLPP
+505 VDMQISTLPP
-515 LDEGPAPDGEQSPA
+515 LDEEPAPDGEQSPA
-529 DAESGS
+529 NAQSGS

-545 SNGKAGQHPE
+545 SNGRSGEAPV
-555 TPALPK
+555 LPK
-561 TVLGTID
+561 TALRTID

-576 LRLESAMAD
+576 LQLESTLAD

-617 KMNDDTIL
+617 KLNDDTIL

-639 VAGSKGTVELSVV
+639 VAGSKGTIELSVV
-652 KVSGVLDLSEALT
+652 KISGVLDFSEALT
-665 TTSTLDRLSDTRQ
+665 TTSTLDRLSDNRQ

-684 KMQDRTDMTSV
+684 KMQDRTNMTSV

>member
-52 STKAD
+52 STRAD
-57 SVVKV
+57 SVVTVTKA
-62 IEPVEKPDKVTKA
+62 IEKPDKVTKA
-75 IEGTD
+75 IEDTD
-80 GVKDVEPLYSSSGMA
+80 GVKDVELLYSSSGMA

-120 EGQWPE
+120 EGKWPE

-143 KVGDTFTF
+143 KVGDTFKF

-171 TFYVGGP
+171 TFYVDGP
-178 GKSDDG
+178 GESDDG
-184 DGSTW
+184 DDSTW

-195 GSDATAVNKT
+195 GSDATAVNKA
-205 IVKNVSGVQ
+205 IVKNVAGVQ
-214 KFESDD
+214 KFDTND
-220 PVTAQTATQF
+220 PVTAQTAKQF

-303 GVLGSLLGIV
+303 GVLGSLFGIV
-313 LGILLSLIGA
+313 LGIVLSLIGA

-336 VGELIGEFLIGVLIT
+336 VGELVGEFLIGVLIT

-405 FHVNNLASIPVAIGS
+405 FRVDNLASIPVAIGS
-420 AIFLSIAVL
+420 AILLSIAVL

-488 TATMRSTGNRMI
+488 TATMRSTGDRMI

-505 VDMQVSTLPP
+505 VDMQISTLPP
-515 LDEGPAPDGEQSPA
+515 LDEEPAPDGEQSPA
-529 DAESGS
+529 NAQSGS

-545 SNGKAGQHPE
+545 SNGRSGEAPV
-555 TPALPK
+555 LPK
-561 TVLGTID
+561 TALRTID

-576 LRLESAMAD
+576 LQLESTLAD

-639 VAGSKGTVELSVV
+639 VAGSKGTIELSVV
-652 KVSGVLDLSEALT
+652 KVSGVLDFSEALT

-684 KMQDRTDMTSV
+684 KMQDRTNMTSV

-809 RAAGTNVQIHFGV
+809 RTADTNVQIHFGV

>member
-52 STKAD
+52 STRAD
-57 SVVKV
+57 SVVTVTKA
-62 IEPVEKPDKVTKA
+62 IEKPDKVTKA
-75 IEGTD
+75 IEDTD
-80 GVKDVEPLYSSSGMA
+80 GVKDVELLYSSSGMA

-120 EGQWPE
+120 EGKWPE

-143 KVGDTFTF
+143 KVGDTFKF

-178 GKSDDG
+178 GKSGDDG
-184 DGSTW
+184 DSTW

-195 GSDATAVNKT
+195 GSDTTAVNKA
-205 IVKNVSGVQ
+205 IVKNVTGVQ
-214 KFESDD
+214 KFDTDE
-220 PVTAQTATQF
+220 PVTAQTAKQF

-313 LGILLSLIGA
+313 LGIVFSLIAA

-336 VGELIGEFLIGVLIT
+336 VGELVGEFLIGVLIT
-351 VLAAF
+351 ILAAF

-378 ERRKASIARIIV
+378 ERKKASIARIIV

-405 FHVNNLASIPVAIGS
+405 FHVDNLASIPVAIGS
-420 AIFLSIAVL
+420 AILLSIAVL

-437 SLIKLFGLVIRPFG
+437 SLIKLFGLIIRPFG

-488 TATMRSTGNRMI
+488 TATMRSTGDRMI

-505 VDMQVSTLPP
+505 VDMQISALPP
-515 LDEGPAPDGEQSPA
+515 MDDEPAPDGEQSTA

-535 SKAPDATAGA
+535 STPDATAGT

-555 TPALPK
+555 APAVPK

-576 LRLESAMAD
+576 LQLESTLAD
-585 LGDKDKASYESST
+585 LGDKGKDSYQNSV

-617 KMNDDTIL
+617 KLNDDTIV
-625 VNENSQFRTGEKIK
+625 VNDSLPFRTGEKIK
-639 VAGSKGTVELSVV
+639 VTGSKGTVELSVV
-652 KVSGVLDLSEALT
+652 KVSGVLDFSEALT
-665 TTSTLDRLSDTRQ
+665 TTAALDRLSDNHQ

-684 KMQDRTDMTSV
+684 KMQDRTNMTSV
-695 MQRLTPLMSTS
+695 MERLTPLMSTS
-706 GVSVNG
+706 GVSVSG

-809 RAAGTNVQIHFGV
+809 RTADTNVQIHFGV

>member
-52 STKAD
+52 STRAD
-57 SVVKV
+57 SVVTVTKA
-62 IEPVEKPDKVTKA
+62 IEKPDKVTKA
-75 IEGTD
+75 IEDTD
-80 GVKDVEPLYSSSGMA
+80 GVKDVELLYSSSGMA

-120 EGQWPE
+120 EGKWPE

-143 KVGDTFTF
+143 KVGDTFKF

-178 GKSDDG
+178 GKSGDDG
-184 DGSTW
+184 DSTW

-195 GSDATAVNKT
+195 GSDTTAVNKA
-205 IVKNVSGVQ
+205 IVKNVTGVQ
-214 KFESDD
+214 KFDTDE
-220 PVTAQTATQF
+220 PVTAQTAKQF

-303 GVLGSLLGIV
+303 GVLGSLFGIV
-313 LGILLSLIGA
+313 LGIVLSLIAA

-336 VGELIGEFLIGVLIT
+336 VGELVGEFLIGVLIT
-351 VLAAF
+351 ILAAF

-378 ERRKASIARIIV
+378 ERKKASIARIIV

-405 FHVNNLASIPVAIGS
+405 FHVDNLASIPVAIGS
-420 AIFLSIAVL
+420 AILLSIAVL

-488 TATMRSTGNRMI
+488 TATMRSTGDRMI

-505 VDMQVSTLPP
+505 VDMQISTLPP
-515 LDEGPAPDGEQSPA
+515 MDDEPAPDGEQSTA

-535 SKAPDATAGA
+535 STPDATAGT

-555 TPALPK
+555 APALPK

-576 LRLESAMAD
+576 LQLESTLAD
-585 LGDKDKASYESST
+585 LGDKGKDSYQNSV

-617 KMNDDTIL
+617 KLNDDTIV
-625 VNENSQFRTGEKIK
+625 VNDSLPFRTGEKIK
-639 VAGSKGTVELSVV
+639 VTGSKGTVELSVV
-652 KVSGVLDLSEALT
+652 KVSGVLDFSEALT
-665 TTSTLDRLSDTRQ
+665 TTAALDRLSDNHQ

-684 KMQDRTDMTSV
+684 KMQDRTNMTSV
-695 MQRLTPLMSTS
+695 MERLTPLMSTS
-706 GVSVNG
+706 GVSVSG

-809 RAAGTNVQIHFGV
+809 RTADTNVQIHFGV

>member
-57 SVVKV
+57 SVVTVTKA
-62 IEPVEKPDKVTKA
+62 IEKPDKVTKA
-75 IEGTD
+75 IEDTD

-120 EGQWPE
+120 EGKWPE

-143 KVGDTFTF
+143 KVGDTFKF

-171 TFYVGGP
+171 TFYVDGP
-178 GKSDDG
+178 GESDDG
-184 DGSTW
+184 DDSTW

-195 GSDATAVNKT
+195 GSDATAVNKA
-205 IVKNVSGVQ
+205 IVKNVAGVQ
-214 KFESDD
+214 KFDTND
-220 PVTAQTATQF
+220 PVTAQTAKQF

-303 GVLGSLLGIV
+303 GVLGSLFGIV
-313 LGILLSLIGA
+313 LGIVLSLIGA

-336 VGELIGEFLIGVLIT
+336 VGELVGEFLIGVLIT

-405 FHVNNLASIPVAIGS
+405 FRVDNLASIPVAIGS
-420 AIFLSIAVL
+420 AILLSIAVL

-488 TATMRSTGNRMI
+488 TATMRSTGDRMI

-505 VDMQVSTLPP
+505 VDMQISTLPP
-515 LDEGPAPDGEQSPA
+515 LDEEPAPDGEQSPA
-529 DAESGS
+529 NAQSGS

-545 SNGKAGQHPE
+545 SNGRSGEAPV
-555 TPALPK
+555 LPK
-561 TVLGTID
+561 TALRTID

-576 LRLESAMAD
+576 LQLESTLAD

-639 VAGSKGTVELSVV
+639 VAGSKGTIELSVV
-652 KVSGVLDLSEALT
+652 KVSGVLDFSEALT

-684 KMQDRTDMTSV
+684 KMQDRTNMTSV

>member
-52 STKAD
+52 STRAD
-57 SVVKV
+57 SVVTVTKA
-62 IEPVEKPDKVTKA
+62 IEKPDKVTKA
-75 IEGTD
+75 IEDTD
-80 GVKDVEPLYSSSGMA
+80 GVKDVELLYSSSGMA

-120 EGQWPE
+120 EGKWPE

-143 KVGDTFTF
+143 KVGDTFKF

-171 TFYVGGP
+171 TFYVDGP
-178 GKSDDG
+178 RESDDG
-184 DGSTW
+184 DDSTW

-195 GSDATAVNKT
+195 GSDATAVNKA
-205 IVKNVSGVQ
+205 IVKNVAGVQ
-214 KFESDD
+214 KFDTDD
-220 PVTAQTATQF
+220 PVTAQTAKQF

-303 GVLGSLLGIV
+303 GVLGSLFGIV
-313 LGILLSLIGA
+313 LGIVLSLIGA

-336 VGELIGEFLIGVLIT
+336 VGELVGEFLIGVLIT

-405 FHVNNLASIPVAIGS
+405 FRVDNLASIPVAIGS
-420 AIFLSIAVL
+420 AILLSIAVL

-488 TATMRSTGNRMI
+488 TATMRSTGDRMI

-505 VDMQVSTLPP
+505 VDMQISTLPP
-515 LDEGPAPDGEQSPA
+515 LDEEPAPDGEQSPA
-529 DAESGS
+529 NAQSGS

-545 SNGKAGQHPE
+545 SNGRSGEAPV
-555 TPALPK
+555 LPK
-561 TVLGTID
+561 TALRTID

-576 LRLESAMAD
+576 LQLESTLAD

-617 KMNDDTIL
+617 KLNDDTIL

-639 VAGSKGTVELSVV
+639 VAGSKGTIELSVV
-652 KVSGVLDLSEALT
+652 KVSGVLDFSEALT
-665 TTSTLDRLSDTRQ
+665 TTSTLDRLSDNRQ

-684 KMQDRTDMTSV
+684 KMQDRTNMTSV

>member
-52 STKAD
+52 STRAD
-57 SVVKV
+57 SVVTVTKA
-62 IEPVEKPDKVTKA
+62 IEKPDKVTKA
-75 IEGTD
+75 IEDTD

-120 EGQWPE
+120 EGKWPE

-143 KVGDTFTF
+143 KVGDTFKF

-171 TFYVGGP
+171 TFYVDGP
-178 GKSDDG
+178 GESDDG
-184 DGSTW
+184 DGRTW

-195 GSDATAVNKT
+195 GSDATAVNKA
-205 IVKNVSGVQ
+205 IVKNVAGVQ
-214 KFESDD
+214 KFDTND
-220 PVTAQTATQF
+220 PVTAQTAKQF

-303 GVLGSLLGIV
+303 GVLGSLFGIV
-313 LGILLSLIGA
+313 LGIVLSLIGA

-336 VGELIGEFLIGVLIT
+336 VGELVGEFLIGVLIT

-405 FHVNNLASIPVAIGS
+405 FHVENQASIPVAIGS
-420 AIFLSIAVL
+420 AILLSIAVL

-488 TATMRSTGNRMI
+488 TATMRSTGDRMI

-505 VDMQVSTLPP
+505 VDMQISTLPP
-515 LDEGPAPDGEQSPA
+515 LDEEPAPDGEQSPA
-529 DAESGS
+529 NAQSGS

-545 SNGKAGQHPE
+545 SNGRSGEAPV
-555 TPALPK
+555 LPK
-561 TVLGTID
+561 TALRTID

-576 LRLESAMAD
+576 LQLESTLAD

-617 KMNDDTIL
+617 KLNDDTIL

-639 VAGSKGTVELSVV
+639 VAGSKGTIELSVV
-652 KVSGVLDLSEALT
+652 KISGVLDFSEALT
-665 TTSTLDRLSDTRQ
+665 TTSTLDRLSDNRQ

-684 KMQDRTDMTSV
+684 KMQDRTNMTSV

>member
-39 TQGTAEGK
+39 TQGTAE
-47 RQAIY
+47 AIY
-52 STKAD
+52 STRAD
-57 SVVKV
+57 SVVTVTKA
-62 IEPVEKPDKVTKA
+62 IEKPDKVTKA
-75 IEGTD
+75 IEDTD

-120 EGQWPE
+120 EGKWPE

-143 KVGDTFTF
+143 KVGDTFKF
-151 NDQDATLVGIAD
+151 NDQNATLVGIAD

-171 TFYVGGP
+171 TFYVDGP
-178 GKSDDG
+178 RESDDG
-184 DGSTW
+184 DDSTW

-195 GSDATAVNKT
+195 GSDATAVNKA
-205 IVKNVSGVQ
+205 IVKNVAGVQ
-214 KFESDD
+214 KFDTND
-220 PVTAQTATQF
+220 PVTAQTAKQF

-303 GVLGSLLGIV
+303 GVLGSLFGIV
-313 LGILLSLIGA
+313 LGIVLSLIGA

-336 VGELIGEFLIGVLIT
+336 VGELVGEFLIGVLIT

-405 FHVNNLASIPVAIGS
+405 FRVDNLASIPVAIGS
-420 AIFLSIAVL
+420 AILLSIAVL

-488 TATMRSTGNRMI
+488 TATMRSTGDRMI

-505 VDMQVSTLPP
+505 VDMQISTLPP
-515 LDEGPAPDGEQSPA
+515 LDEEPAPDGEQSPA
-529 DAESGS
+529 NAQSGS

-545 SNGKAGQHPE
+545 SNGRSGEAPV
-555 TPALPK
+555 LPK
-561 TVLGTID
+561 TALRTID

-576 LRLESAMAD
+576 LQLESTLAD

-617 KMNDDTIL
+617 KLNDDTIL

-639 VAGSKGTVELSVV
+639 VAGSKGTIELSVV
-652 KVSGVLDLSEALT
+652 KISGVLDFSEALT
-665 TTSTLDRLSDTRQ
+665 TTSTLDRLSDNRQ

-684 KMQDRTDMTSV
+684 KMQDRTNMTSV

>member
-52 STKAD
+52 STRAD
-57 SVVKV
+57 SVVTVTKA
-62 IEPVEKPDKVTKA
+62 IEKPDKVTKA
-75 IEGTD
+75 IEDTD
-80 GVKDVEPLYSSSGMA
+80 GVKDVELLYSSSGMA

-120 EGQWPE
+120 EGKWPE

-143 KVGDTFTF
+143 KVGDTFKF

-171 TFYVGGP
+171 TFYVDGP
-178 GKSDDG
+178 GESDDG
-184 DGSTW
+184 DDSTW

-195 GSDATAVNKT
+195 GSDATAVNKA
-205 IVKNVSGVQ
+205 IVKNVAGVQ
-214 KFESDD
+214 KFDTDD
-220 PVTAQTATQF
+220 PVTAQTAKQF

-303 GVLGSLLGIV
+303 GVLGSLFGIV
-313 LGILLSLIGA
+313 LGIVLSLIGA

-336 VGELIGEFLIGVLIT
+336 VGELVGEFLIGVLIT

-405 FHVNNLASIPVAIGS
+405 FRVDNLASIPVAIGS
-420 AIFLSIAVL
+420 AILLSIAVL

-488 TATMRSTGNRMI
+488 TATMRSTGDRMI

-505 VDMQVSTLPP
+505 VDMQISTLPP
-515 LDEGPAPDGEQSPA
+515 LDEEPAPDGEQSPA
-529 DAESGS
+529 NAQSGS

-545 SNGKAGQHPE
+545 SNGRSGEAPV
-555 TPALPK
+555 LPK
-561 TVLGTID
+561 TALRTID

-576 LRLESAMAD
+576 LQLESTLAD

-617 KMNDDTIL
+617 KLNDDTIL

-639 VAGSKGTVELSVV
+639 VAGSKGTIELSVV
-652 KVSGVLDLSEALT
+652 KVSGVLDFSEALT
-665 TTSTLDRLSDTRQ
+665 TTSTLDRLSDNRQ

-684 KMQDRTDMTSV
+684 KMQDRTNMTSV

-809 RAAGTNVQIHFGV
+809 RTADTNVQIHFGV

>member
-52 STKAD
+52 STRAD
-57 SVVKV
+57 SVVTVTKA
-62 IEPVEKPDKVTKA
+62 IEKPDKVTKA

-80 GVKDVEPLYSSSGMA
+80 GVKDVELLYSSSGMA

-120 EGQWPE
+120 EGKWPE

-138 KKLDL
+138 KKLYL
-143 KVGDTFTF
+143 KVGDTFKF

-171 TFYVGGP
+171 TFYVDGSGE
-178 GKSDDG
+178 SDDG
-184 DGSTW
+184 DDSTW

-195 GSDATAVNKT
+195 GSDATAVNKA
-205 IVKNVSGVQ
+205 IVKNVAGVQ
-214 KFESDD
+214 KFDTND
-220 PVTAQTATQF
+220 PVTAQTAKQF

-303 GVLGSLLGIV
+303 GVLGSLFGIV
-313 LGILLSLIGA
+313 LGIVLSLIGA

-336 VGELIGEFLIGVLIT
+336 VGELVGEFLIGVLIT

-405 FHVNNLASIPVAIGS
+405 FRVDNLASIPVAIGS
-420 AIFLSIAVL
+420 AILLSIAVL

-488 TATMRSTGNRMI
+488 TATMRSTGDRMI

-505 VDMQVSTLPP
+505 VDMQISTLPP
-515 LDEGPAPDGEQSPA
+515 LDEEPAPDGEQSPA
-529 DAESGS
+529 NAQSGS

-545 SNGKAGQHPE
+545 SNGRSGEAPV
-555 TPALPK
+555 LPK
-561 TVLGTID
+561 TALRTID

-576 LRLESAMAD
+576 LQLESTLAD

-639 VAGSKGTVELSVV
+639 VAGSKGTIELSVV
-652 KVSGVLDLSEALT
+652 KVSGVLDFSEALT

-684 KMQDRTDMTSV
+684 KMQDRTNMTSV
-695 MQRLTPLMSTS
+695 MQRLTPLMSTPGIGIS
-706 GVSVNG
+706 G
-712 GFPAAGMLDK
+712 GFPTAGILDK

-809 RAAGTNVQIHFGV
+809 RAAGTNVQVQFGV
-822 DWPWTIG
+822 DWPWAIG
-829 LILIC
+829 LVLIC

>member
-52 STKAD
+52 STRAD
-57 SVVKV
+57 SVVTVTKA
-62 IEPVEKPDKVTKA
+62 IEKPDKVTKA
-75 IEGTD
+75 IEDTD

-120 EGQWPE
+120 EGKWPE

-143 KVGDTFTF
+143 KVGDTFKF

-178 GKSDDG
+178 GKSGDDG
-184 DGSTW
+184 DSTW

-195 GSDATAVNKT
+195 GSDTTAVNKA
-205 IVKNVSGVQ
+205 IVKNVTGVQ
-214 KFESDD
+214 KFDTDE
-220 PVTAQTATQF
+220 PVTAQTAKQF

-313 LGILLSLIGA
+313 LGIVFSLIAA

-336 VGELIGEFLIGVLIT
+336 VGELVGEFLIGVLIT
-351 VLAAF
+351 ILAAF

-405 FHVNNLASIPVAIGS
+405 FHVDNLASIPVAIGS
-420 AIFLSIAVL
+420 AILLSIAVL

-488 TATMRSTGNRMI
+488 TATMRSTGDRMI

-505 VDMQVSTLPP
+505 VDMQISTLPP
-515 LDEGPAPDGEQSPA
+515 MDDEPAPDGEQSTA

-535 SKAPDATAGA
+535 STPDATAGT

-555 TPALPK
+555 APALPK

-576 LRLESAMAD
+576 LQLESTLAD
-585 LGDKDKASYESST
+585 LGDKGKDSYQNSV

-617 KMNDDTIL
+617 KLNDDTIV
-625 VNENSQFRTGEKIK
+625 VNDSLPFRTGEKIK
-639 VAGSKGTVELSVV
+639 VTGSKGTVELSVV
-652 KVSGVLDLSEALT
+652 KVSGVLDFSEALT
-665 TTSTLDRLSDTRQ
+665 TTAALDRLSDNHQ

-684 KMQDRTDMTSV
+684 KMQDRTNMTSV
-695 MQRLTPLMSTS
+695 MERLTPLMSTS
-706 GVSVNG
+706 GVSVSG

-809 RAAGTNVQIHFGV
+809 RTADTNVQIHFGV

>member
-52 STKAD
+52 STRAD
-57 SVVKV
+57 SVVTVTKA
-62 IEPVEKPDKVTKA
+62 IEKPDKVTKA
-75 IEGTD
+75 IEDTD
-80 GVKDVEPLYSSSGMA
+80 GVKDVELLYSSSGMA

-120 EGQWPE
+120 EGKWPE

-143 KVGDTFTF
+143 KVGDTFKF

-178 GKSDDG
+178 GKSGDDG
-184 DGSTW
+184 DSTW

-195 GSDATAVNKT
+195 GSDTTAVNKA
-205 IVKNVSGVQ
+205 IVKNVTGVQ
-214 KFESDD
+214 KFDTDE
-220 PVTAQTATQF
+220 PVTAQTAKQF

-313 LGILLSLIGA
+313 LGIVFSLIAA

-336 VGELIGEFLIGVLIT
+336 VGELVGEFLIGVLIT
-351 VLAAF
+351 ILAAF

-405 FHVNNLASIPVAIGS
+405 FRVDNLASIPVAIGS
-420 AIFLSIAVL
+420 AILLSIAVL

-488 TATMRSTGNRMI
+488 TATMRSTGDRMI

-505 VDMQVSTLPP
+505 VDMQISTLPP
-515 LDEGPAPDGEQSPA
+515 MDDEPAPDGEQSTA

-535 SKAPDATAGA
+535 STPDATAGT

-555 TPALPK
+555 APALPK

-576 LRLESAMAD
+576 LQLESTLAD
-585 LGDKDKASYESST
+585 LGDKGKDSYQNSV

-617 KMNDDTIL
+617 KLNDDTIV
-625 VNENSQFRTGEKIK
+625 VNDSLPFRTGEKIK
-639 VAGSKGTVELSVV
+639 VTGSKGTVELSVV
-652 KVSGVLDLSEALT
+652 KVSGVLDFSEALT
-665 TTSTLDRLSDTRQ
+665 TTAALDRLSDNHQ

-684 KMQDRTDMTSV
+684 KMQDRTNMTSV
-695 MQRLTPLMSTS
+695 MERLTPLMSTS
-706 GVSVNG
+706 GVSVSG

-809 RAAGTNVQIHFGV
+809 RTADTNVQIHFGV

>member
-52 STKAD
+52 STRAD
-57 SVVKV
+57 SVVTVTKA
-62 IEPVEKPDKVTKA
+62 IEKPDKVTKA
-75 IEGTD
+75 IEDTD
-80 GVKDVEPLYSSSGMA
+80 GVKDVELLYSSSGMA

-120 EGQWPE
+120 EGKWPE

-143 KVGDTFTF
+143 KVGDTFKF

-178 GKSDDG
+178 GKSGDDG
-184 DGSTW
+184 DSTW

-195 GSDATAVNKT
+195 GSDTTAVNKA
-205 IVKNVSGVQ
+205 IVKNVTGVQ
-214 KFESDD
+214 KFDTDE
-220 PVTAQTATQF
+220 PVTAQTAKQF

-313 LGILLSLIGA
+313 LGIVFSLIAA

-336 VGELIGEFLIGVLIT
+336 VGELVGEFLIGVLIT
-351 VLAAF
+351 ILAAF

-405 FHVNNLASIPVAIGS
+405 FHVDNLASIPVAIGS
-420 AIFLSIAVL
+420 AILLSIAVL

-437 SLIKLFGLVIRPFG
+437 SLIKLFGLVILPFG

-488 TATMRSTGNRMI
+488 TATMRSTGDRMI

-505 VDMQVSTLPP
+505 VDMQISALPP
-515 LDEGPAPDGEQSPA
+515 MDDEPAPDGEQSTA

-535 SKAPDATAGA
+535 STPDATAGT

-555 TPALPK
+555 APAVPK

-576 LRLESAMAD
+576 LQLESTLAD
-585 LGDKDKASYESST
+585 LGDKGKDSYQNSV

-617 KMNDDTIL
+617 KLNDDTIV
-625 VNENSQFRTGEKIK
+625 VNDSLPFRTGEKIK
-639 VAGSKGTVELSVV
+639 VTGSKGTVELSVV
-652 KVSGVLDLSEALT
+652 KVSGVLDFSEALT
-665 TTSTLDRLSDTRQ
+665 TTAALDRLSDNHQ

-684 KMQDRTDMTSV
+684 KMQDRTNMTSV
-695 MQRLTPLMSTS
+695 MERLTPLMSTS
-706 GVSVNG
+706 GVSVSG

-809 RAAGTNVQIHFGV
+809 RTADTNVQIHFGV

>member
-52 STKAD
+52 STRAD
-57 SVVKV
+57 SVVTVTKA
-62 IEPVEKPDKVTKA
+62 IEKPDKVTKA

-80 GVKDVEPLYSSSGMA
+80 GVKDVELLYSSSGMA

-120 EGQWPE
+120 EGKWPE

-143 KVGDTFTF
+143 KVGDTFKF

-178 GKSDDG
+178 GKSGDDG
-184 DGSTW
+184 DSTW

-195 GSDATAVNKT
+195 GSDTTAVNKA
-205 IVKNVSGVQ
+205 IVKNVTGVQ
-214 KFESDD
+214 KFDTDE
-220 PVTAQTATQF
+220 PVTAQTAKQF

-313 LGILLSLIGA
+313 LGIVFSLIAA

-336 VGELIGEFLIGVLIT
+336 VGELVGEFLIGVLIT
-351 VLAAF
+351 ILAAF

-405 FHVNNLASIPVAIGS
+405 FHVDNLASIPVAIGS
-420 AIFLSIAVL
+420 AILLSIAVL

-488 TATMRSTGNRMI
+488 TATMRSTGDRMI

-505 VDMQVSTLPP
+505 VDMQISTLPP
-515 LDEGPAPDGEQSPA
+515 MDDEPAPDGEQSTA

-535 SKAPDATAGA
+535 STPDATAGT

-555 TPALPK
+555 APALPK

-576 LRLESAMAD
+576 LQLESTLAD
-585 LGDKDKASYESST
+585 LGDKGKDSYQNSV

-617 KMNDDTIL
+617 KLNDDTIV
-625 VNENSQFRTGEKIK
+625 VNDSLPFRTGEKIK
-639 VAGSKGTVELSVV
+639 VTGSKGTVELSVV
-652 KVSGVLDLSEALT
+652 KVSGVLDFSEALT
-665 TTSTLDRLSDTRQ
+665 TTAALDRLSDNHQ

-684 KMQDRTDMTSV
+684 KMQDRTNMTSV
-695 MQRLTPLMSTS
+695 MERLTPLMSTS
-706 GVSVNG
+706 GVSVSG

-809 RAAGTNVQIHFGV
+809 RTADTNVQIHFGV

>member
-1 MISQAL
+1 
-7 KEVRYHPGRVVA
+7 
-19 TIVAIAISIG
+19 
-29 FLSTISIFLR
+29 
-39 TQGTAEGK
+39 
-47 RQAIY
+47 
-52 STKAD
+52 
-57 SVVKV
+57 
-62 IEPVEKPDKVTKA
+62 
-75 IEGTD
+75 
-80 GVKDVEPLYSSSGMA
+80 
-95 SHNGS
+95 
-100 DVMGTSYSTPSEGFR
+100 
-115 WSKLT
+115 
-120 EGQWPE
+120 
-126 KPNQVVASKDGA
+126 
-138 KKLDL
+138 
-143 KVGDTFTF
+143 
-151 NDQDATLVGIAD
+151 
-163 EPKALLNE
+163 
-171 TFYVGGP
+171 
-178 GKSDDG
+178 
-184 DGSTW
+184 
-189 LVHVKP
+189 
-195 GSDATAVNKT
+195 
-205 IVKNVSGVQ
+205 
-214 KFESDD
+214 
-220 PVTAQTATQF
+220 
-230 QDASIKDLIGSF
+230 
-242 DVTKY
+242 
-247 GLMIFGAIA
+247 MIFGAIA

-313 LGILLSLIGA
+313 LGIVFSLIAA

-336 VGELIGEFLIGVLIT
+336 VGELVGEFLIGVLIT
-351 VLAAF
+351 ILAAF

-405 FHVNNLASIPVAIGS
+405 FHVDNLASIPVAIGS
-420 AIFLSIAVL
+420 AILLSIAVL

-488 TATMRSTGNRMI
+488 TATMRSTGDRMI

-505 VDMQVSTLPP
+505 VDMQISTLPP
-515 LDEGPAPDGEQSPA
+515 MDDEPAPDGEQSTA

-535 SKAPDATAGA
+535 STPDATAGT

-555 TPALPK
+555 APALPK

-576 LRLESAMAD
+576 LQLESTLAD
-585 LGDKDKASYESST
+585 LGDKGKDSYQNSV

-617 KMNDDTIL
+617 KLNDDTIV
-625 VNENSQFRTGEKIK
+625 VNDSLPFRTGEKIK
-639 VAGSKGTVELSVV
+639 VTGSKGTVELSVV
-652 KVSGVLDLSEALT
+652 KVSGVLDFSEALT
-665 TTSTLDRLSDTRQ
+665 TTAALDRLSDNHQ

-684 KMQDRTDMTSV
+684 KMQDRTNMTSV
-695 MQRLTPLMSTS
+695 MERLTPLMSTS
-706 GVSVNG
+706 GVSVSG

-809 RAAGTNVQIHFGV
+809 RTADTNVQIHFGV

>member
-52 STKAD
+52 STRAD
-57 SVVKV
+57 SVVTVTKA
-62 IEPVEKPDKVTKA
+62 IEKPDKVTKA
-75 IEGTD
+75 IEDTD
-80 GVKDVEPLYSSSGMA
+80 GVKDVELLYSSSGMA

-120 EGQWPE
+120 EGKWPE

-143 KVGDTFTF
+143 KVGDTFKF

-178 GKSDDG
+178 GKSGDDG
-184 DGSTW
+184 DSTW

-195 GSDATAVNKT
+195 GSDTTAVNKA
-205 IVKNVSGVQ
+205 IVKNVTGVQ
-214 KFESDD
+214 KFDTDE
-220 PVTAQTATQF
+220 PVTAQTAKQF

-313 LGILLSLIGA
+313 LGIVFSLIAA

-336 VGELIGEFLIGVLIT
+336 VGELVGEFLIGVLIT
-351 VLAAF
+351 ILAAF

-378 ERRKASIARIIV
+378 ERKKASIARIIV

-405 FHVNNLASIPVAIGS
+405 FHVDNLASIPVAIGS
-420 AIFLSIAVL
+420 AILLSIAVL

-488 TATMRSTGNRMI
+488 TATMRSTGDRMI

-505 VDMQVSTLPP
+505 VDMQISTLPP
-515 LDEGPAPDGEQSPA
+515 MDDEPAPDGEQSTA

-535 SKAPDATAGA
+535 STPDATAGT

-555 TPALPK
+555 APALPK

-576 LRLESAMAD
+576 LQLESTLAD
-585 LGDKDKASYESST
+585 LGDKGKDSYQNSV

-617 KMNDDTIL
+617 KLNDDTIV
-625 VNENSQFRTGEKIK
+625 VNDSLPFRTGEKIK
-639 VAGSKGTVELSVV
+639 VTGSKGTVELSVV
-652 KVSGVLDLSEALT
+652 KVSGVLDFSEALT
-665 TTSTLDRLSDTRQ
+665 TTAALDRLSDNHQ

-684 KMQDRTDMTSV
+684 KMQDRTNMTSV
-695 MQRLTPLMSTS
+695 MERLTPLMSTS
-706 GVSVNG
+706 GVSVSG

-809 RAAGTNVQIHFGV
+809 RTADTNVQIHFGV

>member
-1 MISQAL
+1 M
-7 KEVRYHPGRVVA
+7 
-19 TIVAIAISIG
+19 
-29 FLSTISIFLR
+29 
-39 TQGTAEGK
+39 
-47 RQAIY
+47 
-52 STKAD
+52 
-57 SVVKV
+57 
-62 IEPVEKPDKVTKA
+62 
-75 IEGTD
+75 
-80 GVKDVEPLYSSSGMA
+80 
-95 SHNGS
+95 
-100 DVMGTSYSTPSEGFR
+100 
-115 WSKLT
+115 
-120 EGQWPE
+120 
-126 KPNQVVASKDGA
+126 
-138 KKLDL
+138 
-143 KVGDTFTF
+143 
-151 NDQDATLVGIAD
+151 
-163 EPKALLNE
+163 
-171 TFYVGGP
+171 
-178 GKSDDG
+178 
-184 DGSTW
+184 
-189 LVHVKP
+189 
-195 GSDATAVNKT
+195 
-205 IVKNVSGVQ
+205 
-214 KFESDD
+214 
-220 PVTAQTATQF
+220 
-230 QDASIKDLIGSF
+230 
-242 DVTKY
+242 
-247 GLMIFGAIA
+247 
-256 LLVGVIIISTTFG
+256 
-269 ILLAQR
+269 
-275 RRQIGLMRA
+275 
-284 VGASGGYVRR
+284 RR

-303 GVLGSLLGIV
+303 GVLGSLFGIV
-313 LGILLSLIGA
+313 LGIVLSLIGA

-336 VGELIGEFLIGVLIT
+336 VGELVGEFLIGVLIT

-405 FHVNNLASIPVAIGS
+405 FRVDNLASIPVAIGS
-420 AIFLSIAVL
+420 AILLSIAVL

-488 TATMRSTGNRMI
+488 TATMRSTGDRMI

-505 VDMQVSTLPP
+505 VDMQISALPP
-515 LDEGPAPDGEQSPA
+515 MDDEPAPDGEQSTA

-535 SKAPDATAGA
+535 STPDATAGT

-555 TPALPK
+555 APAVPK

-576 LRLESAMAD
+576 LQLESTLAD
-585 LGDKDKASYESST
+585 LGDKGKDSYQNSV

-617 KMNDDTIL
+617 KLNDDTIV
-625 VNENSQFRTGEKIK
+625 VNDSLPFRTGEKIK
-639 VAGSKGTVELSVV
+639 VTGSKGTVELSVV
-652 KVSGVLDLSEALT
+652 KVSGVLDFSEALT
-665 TTSTLDRLSDTRQ
+665 TTAALDRLSDNHQ

-684 KMQDRTDMTSV
+684 KMQDRTNMTSV
-695 MQRLTPLMSTS
+695 MERLTPLMSTS
-706 GVSVNG
+706 GVSVSG

-809 RAAGTNVQIHFGV
+809 RTADTNVQIHFGV

>member
-52 STKAD
+52 STRAD
-57 SVVKV
+57 SVVTVTKA
-62 IEPVEKPDKVTKA
+62 IEKPDKVTKA
-75 IEGTD
+75 IEDTD
-80 GVKDVEPLYSSSGMA
+80 GVKDVELLYSSSGMA

-120 EGQWPE
+120 EGKWPE

-143 KVGDTFTF
+143 KVGDTFKF

-171 TFYVGGP
+171 TFYVDGP
-178 GKSDDG
+178 GESDDG
-184 DGSTW
+184 DDSTW

-195 GSDATAVNKT
+195 GSDATAVNKA
-205 IVKNVSGVQ
+205 IVKNVAGVQ
-214 KFESDD
+214 KFDTDD
-220 PVTAQTATQF
+220 PVTAQTAKQF

-303 GVLGSLLGIV
+303 GVLGSLFGIV
-313 LGILLSLIGA
+313 LGIVLSLIGA

-336 VGELIGEFLIGVLIT
+336 VGELVGEFLIGVLIT

-405 FHVNNLASIPVAIGS
+405 FRVDNLASIPVAIGS
-420 AIFLSIAVL
+420 AILLSIAVL

-488 TATMRSTGNRMI
+488 TATMRSTGDRMI

-505 VDMQVSTLPP
+505 VDMQISTLPP
-515 LDEGPAPDGEQSPA
+515 LDEEPAPDGEQSPA
-529 DAESGS
+529 NAQSGS

-545 SNGKAGQHPE
+545 SNGRSGEAPV
-555 TPALPK
+555 LPK
-561 TVLGTID
+561 TALRTID

-576 LRLESAMAD
+576 MRLESTLAD
-585 LGDKDKASYESST
+585 LGDKGKASYESST
-598 VVYGAE
+598 VIYGAD

-639 VAGSKGTVELSVV
+639 VAGSKGTIELSVV
-652 KVSGVLDLSEALT
+652 KISGVLDFSEALT

-684 KMQDRTDMTSV
+684 KMQDRTNMTSV

>member
-1 MISQAL
+1 M
-7 KEVRYHPGRVVA
+7 
-19 TIVAIAISIG
+19 
-29 FLSTISIFLR
+29 
-39 TQGTAEGK
+39 
-47 RQAIY
+47 
-52 STKAD
+52 
-57 SVVKV
+57 
-62 IEPVEKPDKVTKA
+62 
-75 IEGTD
+75 
-80 GVKDVEPLYSSSGMA
+80 
-95 SHNGS
+95 
-100 DVMGTSYSTPSEGFR
+100 
-115 WSKLT
+115 
-120 EGQWPE
+120 
-126 KPNQVVASKDGA
+126 
-138 KKLDL
+138 
-143 KVGDTFTF
+143 
-151 NDQDATLVGIAD
+151 
-163 EPKALLNE
+163 
-171 TFYVGGP
+171 
-178 GKSDDG
+178 
-184 DGSTW
+184 
-189 LVHVKP
+189 
-195 GSDATAVNKT
+195 
-205 IVKNVSGVQ
+205 
-214 KFESDD
+214 
-220 PVTAQTATQF
+220 
-230 QDASIKDLIGSF
+230 
-242 DVTKY
+242 
-247 GLMIFGAIA
+247 
-256 LLVGVIIISTTFG
+256 
-269 ILLAQR
+269 
-275 RRQIGLMRA
+275 
-284 VGASGGYVRR
+284 
-294 MVLGEAIVL
+294 
-303 GVLGSLLGIV
+303 
-313 LGILLSLIGA
+313 
-323 ARTGALWFGLSWP
+323 
-336 VGELIGEFLIGVLIT
+336 
-351 VLAAF
+351 
-356 LPAIRATRV
+356 
-365 APLEALRPVPTVE
+365 
-378 ERRKASIARIIV
+378 

-405 FHVNNLASIPVAIGS
+405 FHVENQASIPVAIGS
-420 AIFLSIAVL
+420 AILLSIAVL

-488 TATMRSTGNRMI
+488 TATMRSTGDRMI

-505 VDMQVSTLPP
+505 VDMQISTLPP
-515 LDEGPAPDGEQSPA
+515 LDEEPAPDGEQSPA
-529 DAESGS
+529 NAQSGS

-545 SNGKAGQHPE
+545 SNGRSGEAPV
-555 TPALPK
+555 LPK
-561 TVLGTID
+561 TALRTID

-576 LRLESAMAD
+576 LQLESTLAD

-617 KMNDDTIL
+617 KLNDDTIL

-639 VAGSKGTVELSVV
+639 VAGSKGTIELSVV
-652 KVSGVLDLSEALT
+652 KISGVLDFSEALT

-684 KMQDRTDMTSV
+684 KMQDRTNMTSV

-809 RAAGTNVQIHFGV
+809 RTADTNVQIHFGV

>member
-52 STKAD
+52 STRAD
-57 SVVKV
+57 SVVTVTKA
-62 IEPVEKPDKVTKA
+62 IEKPDKVTKA

-80 GVKDVEPLYSSSGMA
+80 GVKDVELLYSSSGMA

-120 EGQWPE
+120 EGKWPE

-143 KVGDTFTF
+143 KVGDTFKF

-171 TFYVGGP
+171 TFYVDGSGE
-178 GKSDDG
+178 SDDG
-184 DGSTW
+184 DDSTW

-195 GSDATAVNKT
+195 GSDATAVNKA
-205 IVKNVSGVQ
+205 IVKNVAGVQ
-214 KFESDD
+214 KFDTND
-220 PVTAQTATQF
+220 PVTAQTAKQF

-303 GVLGSLLGIV
+303 GVLGSLFGIV
-313 LGILLSLIGA
+313 LGIVLSLIGA

-336 VGELIGEFLIGVLIT
+336 VGELVGEFLIGVLIT

-405 FHVNNLASIPVAIGS
+405 FRVDNLASIPVAIGS
-420 AIFLSIAVL
+420 AILLSIAVL

-488 TATMRSTGNRMI
+488 TATMRSTGDRMI

-505 VDMQVSTLPP
+505 VDMQISTLPP
-515 LDEGPAPDGEQSPA
+515 LDEEPAPDGEQSPA
-529 DAESGS
+529 NAQSGS

-545 SNGKAGQHPE
+545 SNGRSGEAPV
-555 TPALPK
+555 LPK
-561 TVLGTID
+561 TALRTID

-576 LRLESAMAD
+576 LQLESTLAD

-639 VAGSKGTVELSVV
+639 VAGSKGTIELSVV
-652 KVSGVLDLSEALT
+652 KVSGVLDFSEALT

-684 KMQDRTDMTSV
+684 KMQDRTNMTSV
-695 MQRLTPLMSTS
+695 MQRLTPLMSTPGIGIS
-706 GVSVNG
+706 G
-712 GFPAAGMLDK
+712 GFPTAGILDK

-809 RAAGTNVQIHFGV
+809 RAAGTNVQVQFGV
-822 DWPWTIG
+822 DWPWAIG
-829 LILIC
+829 LVLIC

>member
-52 STKAD
+52 STRAD
-57 SVVKV
+57 SVVTVTKA
-62 IEPVEKPDKVTKA
+62 IEKPDKVTKA
-75 IEGTD
+75 IEDTD
-80 GVKDVEPLYSSSGMA
+80 GVKDVELLYSSSGMA

-120 EGQWPE
+120 EGKWPE

-143 KVGDTFTF
+143 KVGDTFKF

-171 TFYVGGP
+171 TFYVDGP
-178 GKSDDG
+178 GESDDG
-184 DGSTW
+184 DDSTW

-195 GSDATAVNKT
+195 GSDATAVNKA
-205 IVKNVSGVQ
+205 IVKNVAGVQ
-214 KFESDD
+214 KFDTDD
-220 PVTAQTATQF
+220 PVTAQTAKQF

-303 GVLGSLLGIV
+303 GVLGSLFGIV
-313 LGILLSLIGA
+313 LGIVLSLIGA
-323 ARTGALWFGLSWP
+323 ARTSALWFGLSWP
-336 VGELIGEFLIGVLIT
+336 VGELVGEFLIGVLIT

-405 FHVNNLASIPVAIGS
+405 FRVDNLASIPVAIGS
-420 AIFLSIAVL
+420 AILLSIAVL

-488 TATMRSTGNRMI
+488 TATMRSTGDRMI

-505 VDMQVSTLPP
+505 VDMQISTLPP
-515 LDEGPAPDGEQSPA
+515 LDEEPAPDGEQSPA
-529 DAESGS
+529 NAQSGS

-545 SNGKAGQHPE
+545 SNGRSGEAPV
-555 TPALPK
+555 LPK
-561 TVLGTID
+561 TALRTID

-576 LRLESAMAD
+576 LQLESTLAD

-617 KMNDDTIL
+617 KLNDDTIL

-639 VAGSKGTVELSVV
+639 VAGSKGTIELSVV
-652 KVSGVLDLSEALT
+652 KVSGVLDFSEALT
-665 TTSTLDRLSDTRQ
+665 TTSTLDRLSDNRQ

-684 KMQDRTDMTSV
+684 KMQDRTNMTSV

>member
-1 MISQAL
+1 
-7 KEVRYHPGRVVA
+7 
-19 TIVAIAISIG
+19 
-29 FLSTISIFLR
+29 
-39 TQGTAEGK
+39 
-47 RQAIY
+47 
-52 STKAD
+52 
-57 SVVKV
+57 
-62 IEPVEKPDKVTKA
+62 
-75 IEGTD
+75 
-80 GVKDVEPLYSSSGMA
+80 
-95 SHNGS
+95 
-100 DVMGTSYSTPSEGFR
+100 
-115 WSKLT
+115 
-120 EGQWPE
+120 
-126 KPNQVVASKDGA
+126 
-138 KKLDL
+138 
-143 KVGDTFTF
+143 
-151 NDQDATLVGIAD
+151 
-163 EPKALLNE
+163 
-171 TFYVGGP
+171 
-178 GKSDDG
+178 
-184 DGSTW
+184 
-189 LVHVKP
+189 
-195 GSDATAVNKT
+195 
-205 IVKNVSGVQ
+205 
-214 KFESDD
+214 
-220 PVTAQTATQF
+220 QTAKQF

-303 GVLGSLLGIV
+303 GVLGSLFGIV
-313 LGILLSLIGA
+313 LGIVLSLIGA

-336 VGELIGEFLIGVLIT
+336 VGELVGEFLIGVLIT

-405 FHVNNLASIPVAIGS
+405 FHVDNLASIPVAIGS
-420 AIFLSIAVL
+420 AILLSIAVL

-488 TATMRSTGNRMI
+488 TATMRSTGDRMI

-505 VDMQVSTLPP
+505 VDMQISTLPP
-515 LDEGPAPDGEQSPA
+515 MDDEPAPDGEQSTA

-535 SKAPDATAGA
+535 STPDATAGT

-555 TPALPK
+555 APALPK

-576 LRLESAMAD
+576 LQLESTLAD
-585 LGDKDKASYESST
+585 LGDKGKDSYQNSV

-617 KMNDDTIL
+617 KLNDDTIV
-625 VNENSQFRTGEKIK
+625 VNDSLPFRTGEKIK
-639 VAGSKGTVELSVV
+639 VTGSKGTVELSVV
-652 KVSGVLDLSEALT
+652 KVSGVLDFSEALT
-665 TTSTLDRLSDTRQ
+665 TTAALDRLSDNHQ

-684 KMQDRTDMTSV
+684 KMQDRTNMTSV
-695 MQRLTPLMSTS
+695 MERLTPLMSTS
-706 GVSVNG
+706 GVSVSG

-809 RAAGTNVQIHFGV
+809 RTADTNVQIHFGV